1 MITATDTENKKG
13 RGRPRTKP
21 VHRIQSGLYESKDSR
36 FRIHGTGKRGRKQD
50 WKVEDITETEVFTE
64 HQFGSFSLNQIITV
78 LSAWY
83 PESF

>member
-1 MITATDTENKKG
+1 MTTATVEDKKG
-13 RGRPRTKP
+13 RGRPRTRSI
-21 VHRIQSGLYESKDSR
+21 HRVQSGLYESKDGR

-50 WKVEDITETEVFTE
+50 WKVEDITEANLFNEY
-64 HQFGSFSLNQIITV
+64 QFGSFSLNQIITV

>member
-1 MITATDTENKKG
+1 MTTATVETKKG
-13 RGRPRTKP
+13 RGRPRTRAI
-21 VHRIQSGLYESKDSR
+21 HRVQPGLYESKDGR

-50 WKVEDITETEVFTE
+50 WKVEDITETEAFTD
-64 HQFGSFSLNQIITV
+64 HQFGSFSLNQIISV